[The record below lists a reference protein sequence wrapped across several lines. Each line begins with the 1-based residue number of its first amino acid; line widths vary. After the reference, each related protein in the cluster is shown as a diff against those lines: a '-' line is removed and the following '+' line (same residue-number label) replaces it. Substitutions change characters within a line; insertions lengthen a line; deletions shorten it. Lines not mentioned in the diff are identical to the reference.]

1 MNRGTICAEE
11 RTFRLLP
18 FRGNNCGLIPL
29 LSINVSIVA
38 GTTKIQNGHFLAKWG
53 EMGMFLAK

>member
-18 FRGNNCGLIPL
+18 FRGNNCGLIPYVNGSGSITSVVGERAN
-29 LSINVSIVA
+29 LSAVVY
-38 GTTKIQNGHFLAKWG
+38 L
-53 EMGMFLAK
+53 